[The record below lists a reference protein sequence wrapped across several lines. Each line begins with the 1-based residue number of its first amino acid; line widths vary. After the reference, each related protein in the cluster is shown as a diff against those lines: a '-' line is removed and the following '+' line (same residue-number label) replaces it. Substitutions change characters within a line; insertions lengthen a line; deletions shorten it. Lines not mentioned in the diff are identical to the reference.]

1 MTSNAGAQAIVEPK
15 KLGFASGNDE
25 KQNYERMKGS
35 VMEEVRR
42 IFKPEFLNRIDETI
56 VFRSLNKED
65 MKQIVGLIIK
75 ELSERCKKQLE
86 INLVVRD
93 AAKNYIV
100 DKAYEPKYGAR
111 PLRRKIQNEIEDK
124 LAEELLSGKIKSGS
138 EVIVT
143 TKKNEIFFDVKK

>member
-1 MTSNAGAQAIVEPK
+1 MEPK

-65 MKQIVGLIIK
+65 MKQIVGLMIK
-75 ELSERCKKQLE
+75 ELSERCQKQLE
-86 INLVVRD
+86 IKLVVRD

-124 LAEELLSGKIKSGS
+124 LAEELLAGKIQRGS

>member
-1 MTSNAGAQAIVEPK
+1 M
-15 KLGFASGNDE
+15 
-25 KQNYERMKGS
+25 
-35 VMEEVRR
+35 
-42 IFKPEFLNRIDETI
+42 
-56 VFRSLNKED
+56 
-65 MKQIVGLIIK
+65 
-75 ELSERCKKQLE
+75 
-86 INLVVRD
+86 VRD

-124 LAEELLSGKIKSGS
+124 LAEELLAGKIQRGS